1 MKKKRGTREQKK
13 MSAKRAT
20 RKVGADKAA
29 PAAKRARGAAVDELE
44 GVEKVGDAMFAV
56 EIEYCRS

>member
-1 MKKKRGTREQKK
+1 